1 MFINNINHKRI
12 SAKRPCSIRILST
25 ACIVLETALSC
36 RPTEKRAL
44 LTPRSVYFRVDKTLE
59 KWFHSIMICMSIIIR
74 SPNQEKYLPFLTG
87 PLRAE
92 LKLELLLFSPTF
104 VPLQF
109 CHGSSNIDCL
119 KYSLAGGFQGPL
131 PPPPKDFLP
140 RLFRS

>member
-1 MFINNINHKRI
+1 MLVNKVQNVNLHVHKTY
-12 SAKRPCSIRILST
+12 CTILFNRDSFGGLH
-25 ACIVLETALSC
+25 CLE
-36 RPTEKRAL
+36 L
-44 LTPRSVYFRVDKTLE
+44 LTHMGKIGQFTFELFKNSLE
-59 KWFHSIMICMSIIIR
+59 RNSIQFILISL
-74 SPNQEKYLPFLTG
+74 SLLFNQEKYLPFLTG

-119 KYSLAGGFQGPL
+119 KYSFAGGFQGPL